1 MAKKYASQLPSGS
14 MNRIQKVAIVGAG
27 GQVGKFIVEALLAKG
42 TFSITAISREGSS
55 NTPPA
60 GVNVAS
66 IEYEDHKTIVA
77 ALRGHDAL
85 IITMSVS
92 APAGQQEK
100 LIRAAAEAEVPF
112 IVPDH
117 YGSDLTNQQAGDDIL
132 IAAPKKKDLALVE
145 SLGVSS
151 WVAITCSFW
160 YEYSLGAPGFYGID
174 IKSRRVTWF
183 DDGQQRL
190 HTTTWPQ
197 VGRTVAETLSLPVYP
212 KDSADSSA
220 TLSNYAN
227 SSVYVSSFT
236 ANQREMF
243 DSVKRV
249 TKTSDSDWKFNSEP
263 AKKRFVEA
271 KKELFSTGNRS
282 AFPRMLYTRFFT
294 DDGAGLYEDKHGL
307 DNEKLGLPKEDIDE
321 YTKKAVELAE
331 SDYYAKMFPPG

>member
-1 MAKKYASQLPSGS
+1 
-14 MNRIQKVAIVGAG
+14 
-27 GQVGKFIVEALLAKG
+27 VGKFLVEALLKKEAL
-42 TFSITAISREGSS
+42 SITAISREGST
-55 NTPPA
+55 NTPPQ

-66 IEYEDHKTIVA
+66 INYEDQKTIVE
-77 ALRGHDAL
+77 ALKGHDAL
-85 IITMSVS
+85 IITMSVM

-100 LIRAAAEAEVPF
+100 LIRAAAEAGVPW

-132 IAAPKKKDLALVE
+132 IVAGKKKELALIE

-174 IKSRRVTWF
+174 IKDRHVTFF
-183 DDGQQRL
+183 DGGTQKL

-197 VGRTVAETLSLPVYP
+197 VARTVAEVLSLPVYP
-212 KDSADSSA
+212 KDSLDSSV

-227 SSVYVSSFT
+227 ASVHVSSFT
-236 ANQREMF
+236 VNQREMF
-243 DSVKRV
+243 ESVKRV
-249 TKTSDSDWKFNSEP
+249 TKTTDSDWKIDSEP
-263 AKKRFVEA
+263 ARKRFVEA

-282 AFPRMLYTRFFT
+282 AFPKMLYTRFFT

-307 DNEKLGLPKEDIDE
+307 DNEKLGLPKEDLDE
-321 YTKKAVELAE
+321 FTMKAVEIAE
-331 SDYYAKMFPPG
+331 SDYFEKLFPPG